1 MNGQD
6 GYAPATSY
14 FERFEAFRQ
23 SDREREAF
31 VADLVQKYQDLQT
44 RYQEK
49 CGDYENEVESRRI
62 WYSAAKAR
70 ETELM
75 TLRQASV
82 SCQAIFGS
90 RPDNANEQHR
100 EVIHLLW
107 LYWMAMAR

>member
-1 MNGQD
+1 MNGHD

-44 RYQEK
+44 RYQQK
-49 CGDYENEVESRRI
+49 CGDYENEVEGRRI
-62 WYSAAKAR
+62 WYNNAKAR
-70 ETELM
+70 EAELL

-82 SCQAIFGS
+82 SCQDVDGV
-90 RPDNANEQHR
+90 R
-100 EVIHLLW
+100 
-107 LYWMAMAR
+107 AMLMENIGI

>member
-1 MNGQD
+1 MNGHD

-62 WYSAAKAR
+62 WYNTAKSR

-82 SCQAIFGS
+82 SCQDSDGFCTMLINNTGK
-90 RPDNANEQHR
+90 
-100 EVIHLLW
+100 
-107 LYWMAMAR
+107 

>member
-1 MNGQD
+1 MNGHD
-6 GYAPATSY
+6 GYAAPATSY

-31 VADLVQKYQDLQT
+31 VADLVQKYQDLQS

-62 WYSAAKAR
+62 WHSAAKAR
-70 ETELM
+70 ETELLTM
-75 TLRQASV
+75 RQASV
-82 SCQAIFGS
+82 SCITEWRAYK
-90 RPDNANEQHR
+90 ANGFSR

-107 LYWMAMAR
+107 LYSTAMAQ

>member
-1 MNGQD
+1 MNGHD

-82 SCQAIFGS
+82 SLPRFWLH
-90 RPDNANEQHR
+90 PDNANDFHR